1 MQLHS
6 NTSWLQLRS
15 CLGVLEYES
24 ESELTSSYWQDTYV
38 LTLTVTY
45 LLRFKRSC
53 CCIFPSPIQ
62 WQTASSTDMSLS
74 GQYGTCVNLWMFV
87 GCQYYDH
94 SQSETVKVK
103 WQWKYAV
110 CSMQQQKFT
119 ITDGNSNWK
128 AVPHTSWTDY
138 LQLPH
143 HRWIWWCCTTHDGW
157 VLSCSD
163 KTTFAFA
170 AFPFDDASVGPLASR
185 NGHPMVKNRFNSW
198 SCHSKQSCGRYQD
211 VNLRVGAPP
220 FESVNKHSQRW
231 RAFFAAG
238 CSHETGVRSTTSAM
252 SFSKQSL
259 CSPRCHQSY
268 NDNTDNTRLD

>member
-1 MQLHS
+1 MAHAVAFQYLM
-6 NTSWLQLRS
+6 TAAQILSWS
-15 CLGVLEYES
+15 LGVWIRIRTNFFLLTGHVRTDSDCDLSTEIQTKLLLHLSITYPMANGKQHWHVPVRAIWNLC
-24 ESELTSSYWQDTYV
+24 ELVDV
-38 LTLTVTY
+38 
-45 LLRFKRSC
+45 C
-53 CCIFPSPIQ
+53 G
-62 WQTASSTDMSLS
+62 MSI
-74 GQYGTCVNLWMFV
+74 LW
-87 GCQYYDH
+87 
-94 SQSETVKVK
+94 SQSEWNSESKVTVK
-103 WQWKYAV
+103 V
-110 CSMQQQKFT
+110 CSMQQHKFT